1 MTADFWD
8 AERRPKGFLMEIRDS
23 LERRQ
28 PTMTRQ
34 SRDESL
40 RPRIYEEYAYV
51 LDFLSYGRPT
61 ERLRRI
67 ATPTV
72 QVIGE
77 TYFTLLEAE
86 LKMGASA
93 APHER
98 IYIGR
103 ERREKIERVMGRLSY
118 QELTASA
125 KAELQPVLEALIRN
139 QEERFVGFF
148 NVSQPVTP
156 RMHAL
161 ELLPGIG
168 KKSMWQIV
176 NAREKKQFVSFKD
189 IDDRTSISDP
199 ARILAKRIVDELSGE
214 GKYRLFTRTA

>member
-1 MTADFWD
+1 
-8 AERRPKGFLMEIRDS
+8 LMESRDRS
-23 LERRQ
+23 ERYDT
-28 PTMTRQ
+28 PSTRQ
-34 SRDESL
+34 SREETL
-40 RPRIYEEYAYV
+40 RPRLYEEYAYV
-51 LDFLSYGRPT
+51 LDFLSYGRPST
-61 ERLRRI
+61 ERQRRV
-67 ATPTV
+67 AAPTV

-86 LKMGASA
+86 LKPGAAA

-98 IYIGR
+98 IYVGR
-103 ERREKIERVMGRLSY
+103 ERREKIERVMGRISY

-125 KAELQPVLEALIRN
+125 KAELQPVLEELIRN

-176 NAREKKQFVSFKD
+176 NAREKRPFESFKD
-189 IDDRTSISDP
+189 IQERTSISDP
-199 ARILAKRIVDELSGE
+199 VKILARRIVDELSGE
-214 GKYRLFTRTA
+214 GKYRLFSRTA

>member
-1 MTADFWD
+1 MMESRQRQ
-8 AERRPKGFLMEIRDS
+8 ERYDS
-23 LERRQ
+23 
-28 PTMTRQ
+28 PSTRT
-34 SRDESL
+34 SREEAL
-40 RPRIYEEYAYV
+40 RPRLYEEYAYV
-51 LDFLSYGRPT
+51 LDFLAYGRPSAD
-61 ERLRRI
+61 RPRRV
-67 ATPTV
+67 AAPTV

-86 LKMGASA
+86 LKPGATA
-93 APHER
+93 NPHER
-98 IYIGR
+98 IYVGR
-103 ERREKIERVMGRLSY
+103 ERREKIERVMGRISY

-125 KAELQPVLEALIRN
+125 KAELQPVLEELISN

-176 NAREKKQFVSFKD
+176 NAREKKTFESFKD
-189 IDDRTSISDP
+189 IQERTSISDP
-199 ARILAKRIVDELSGE
+199 VKILARRVVDELSGE
-214 GKYRLFTRTA
+214 GKYRLFSRTA

>member
-1 MTADFWD
+1 
-8 AERRPKGFLMEIRDS
+8 METRDS
-23 LERRQ
+23 LERHQ
-28 PTMTRQ
+28 TAMTRQ
-34 SRDESL
+34 SRDEAL
-40 RPRIYEEYAYV
+40 RPRLYEEYAYV
-51 LDFLSYGRPT
+51 LDFLSYGRPSA
-61 ERLRRI
+61 ERPRRV

-86 LKMGASA
+86 LKLGSSA

-98 IYIGR
+98 IYVGR
-103 ERREKIERVMGRLSY
+103 ERREKIERVMGRVSY

-125 KAELQPVLEALIRN
+125 KAELQPVLEELIKH

-189 IDDRTSISDP
+189 IHERTSISDP
-199 ARILAKRIVDELSGE
+199 VRILARRIVDELSGE

>member
-1 MTADFWD
+1 MESTESH
-8 AERRPKGFLMEIRDS
+8 ERYDS
-23 LERRQ
+23 PSARQ
-28 PTMTRQ
+28 NREET
-34 SRDESL
+34 L
-40 RPRIYEEYAYV
+40 RPRLYEEYAYV
-51 LDFLSYGRPT
+51 LDFLSYGRPSAD
-61 ERLRRI
+61 RLRR
-67 ATPTV
+67 AAPTV

-86 LKMGASA
+86 LKSGATA
-93 APHER
+93 TPHER
-98 IYIGR
+98 IYVGR
-103 ERREKIERVMGRLSY
+103 ERREKIERVMGRISY

-125 KAELQPVLEALIRN
+125 KAELQPVLEELISN

-176 NAREKKQFVSFKD
+176 NAREKKPFETFKD
-189 IDDRTSISDP
+189 IQERTSISDP
-199 ARILAKRIVDELSGE
+199 VKILARRIVDELSGE
-214 GKYRLFTRTA
+214 GKYRLFSRTA

>member
-1 MTADFWD
+1 MESRSSHERYD
-8 AERRPKGFLMEIRDS
+8 ASSERQGKEDV
-23 LERRQ
+23 
-28 PTMTRQ
+28 
-34 SRDESL
+34 L
-40 RPRIYEEYAYV
+40 RPRLYEEYAYV
-51 LDFLSYGRPT
+51 LDFLSYGRPSP
-61 ERLRRI
+61 ERPRHV
-67 ATPTV
+67 AAPTV

-86 LKMGASA
+86 LKQGAVA
-93 APHER
+93 TPPER
-98 IYIGR
+98 IYVGR
-103 ERREKIERVMGRLSY
+103 ERREKIERVMGRVSY

-125 KAELQPVLEALIRN
+125 KAEMQPVLEKLIRH

-176 NAREKKQFVSFKD
+176 NAREKKQFTSFKD
-189 IDDRTSISDP
+189 IQERTKTSDP
-199 ARILAKRIVDELSGE
+199 VKVLAKRIVDELSGE
-214 GKYRLFTRTA
+214 GKYRLFTRTV

>member
-1 MTADFWD
+1 V
-8 AERRPKGFLMEIRDS
+8 ERRDS
-23 LERRQ
+23 SPERHETATVRQ
-28 PTMTRQ
+28 TR
-34 SRDESL
+34 EEGL
-40 RPRIYEEYAYV
+40 RPRLYEEYAYV
-51 LDFLSYGRPT
+51 LDFLSYGRPSS
-61 ERLRRI
+61 ERPRRM
-67 ATPTV
+67 AAPTV

-77 TYFTLLEAE
+77 TYFTLLEGE
-86 LKMGASA
+86 LKLGASA

-98 IYIGR
+98 IYVGR
-103 ERREKIERVMGRLSY
+103 ERREKIERVMGRISY

-125 KAELQPVLEALIRN
+125 KAELQPVLEELIKN
-139 QEERFVGFF
+139 QEDRFVAFF

-189 IDDRTSISDP
+189 IQERTSISDP
-199 ARILAKRIVDELSGE
+199 VRILARRIVDELGGE
-214 GKYRLFTRTA
+214 GKYRLFTRTV

>member
-1 MTADFWD
+1 M
-8 AERRPKGFLMEIRDS
+8 MESRES
-23 LERRQ
+23 QQRYEA
-28 PTMTRQ
+28 PSTRQ
-34 SRDESL
+34 SREDAL
-40 RPRIYEEYAYV
+40 RPRLYEEYAYV
-51 LDFLSYGRPT
+51 LDFLSYGRPST
-61 ERLRRI
+61 DRPRRV
-67 ATPTV
+67 AAPTV

-86 LKMGASA
+86 LKPGATA
-93 APHER
+93 TPHER
-98 IYIGR
+98 ICVGR
-103 ERREKIERVMGRLSY
+103 ERREKIERVMGRISY

-125 KAELQPVLEALIRN
+125 KAELQPVLEELIAR

-176 NAREKKQFVSFKD
+176 NAREKKPFQSFKD
-189 IDDRTSISDP
+189 IHERTSISDP
-199 ARILAKRIVDELSGE
+199 VKILARRIADELGGE
-214 GKYRLFTRTA
+214 GKYRLFSRTA

>member
-1 MTADFWD
+1 M
-8 AERRPKGFLMEIRDS
+8 MESRDS
-23 LERRQ
+23 LERYDTRS
-28 PTMTRQ
+28 TRQ
-34 SRDESL
+34 GREEAL
-40 RPRIYEEYAYV
+40 RPRLYEEYAYV
-51 LDFLSYGRPT
+51 LDFLSYGRPST
-61 ERLRRI
+61 DRQRRV
-67 ATPTV
+67 AAPTV

-86 LKMGASA
+86 LKPGVVA

-98 IYIGR
+98 IYVGR
-103 ERREKIERVMGRLSY
+103 ERREEIERVMGRISY

-125 KAELQPVLEALIRN
+125 KAELQPVLEKLVGN

-176 NAREKKQFVSFKD
+176 NAREKKPFETFKD
-189 IDDRTSISDP
+189 IQERTSISDP
-199 ARILAKRIVDELSGE
+199 VRILARRIVDELGGE
-214 GKYRLFTRTA
+214 GKYRLFSRTA

>member
-1 MTADFWD
+1 MV
-8 AERRPKGFLMEIRDS
+8 ERRDS
-23 LERRQ
+23 SPERHENATVRQ
-28 PTMTRQ
+28 TR
-34 SRDESL
+34 EEGL
-40 RPRIYEEYAYV
+40 RPRLYEEYAYV
-51 LDFLSYGRPT
+51 LDFLSYGRPSS
-61 ERLRRI
+61 ERPRRM
-67 ATPTV
+67 AAPTV

-86 LKMGASA
+86 LKLGASA

-98 IYIGR
+98 IYVGR
-103 ERREKIERVMGRLSY
+103 ERREKIERVMGRISY

-125 KAELQPVLEALIRN
+125 KAELEPVLEELIKN
-139 QEERFVGFF
+139 QEDRFVAFF

-189 IDDRTSISDP
+189 IQERTSISDP
-199 ARILAKRIVDELSGE
+199 VRIVARRIVDELGGE
-214 GKYRLFTRTA
+214 GKYRLFTRTV

>member
-1 MTADFWD
+1 MMESRDRP
-8 AERRPKGFLMEIRDS
+8 ERYDTPS
-23 LERRQ
+23 
-28 PTMTRQ
+28 TRQ
-34 SRDESL
+34 GREEAL
-40 RPRIYEEYAYV
+40 RPRLYEEYAYV
-51 LDFLSYGRPT
+51 LDFLSYGRPST
-61 ERLRRI
+61 ERQRRV
-67 ATPTV
+67 AAPTV

-86 LKMGASA
+86 LKPGAVA
-93 APHER
+93 TPHER
-98 IYIGR
+98 IYVGR
-103 ERREKIERVMGRLSY
+103 ERREKIERVMGRISY

-125 KAELQPVLEALIRN
+125 KAELQPVLEKLIGN

-176 NAREKKQFVSFKD
+176 NAREKKPFDTFKD
-189 IDDRTSISDP
+189 IQERTSISDP
-199 ARILAKRIVDELSGE
+199 VRILARRIVDELSGE
-214 GKYRLFTRTA
+214 GKYRLFSRSA

>member
-1 MTADFWD
+1 
-8 AERRPKGFLMEIRDS
+8 METRDS
-23 LERRQ
+23 LERHQ
-28 PTMTRQ
+28 AAMTRQ
-34 SRDESL
+34 SRDEAL
-40 RPRIYEEYAYV
+40 RPRLYEEYAYV
-51 LDFLSYGRPT
+51 LDFLSYGRPSA
-61 ERLRRI
+61 ERPRRV

-86 LKMGASA
+86 LKLGSSA

-98 IYIGR
+98 IYVGR
-103 ERREKIERVMGRLSY
+103 ERREKIERVMGRVSY
-118 QELTASA
+118 PELTASA
-125 KAELQPVLEALIRN
+125 KAELQPVLEELIKH

-189 IDDRTSISDP
+189 IHERTSISDP
-199 ARILAKRIVDELSGE
+199 VRILAKRIVDELSGE